1 MTDVRSD
8 TLSPDFTEAA
18 RFLSLLAEGEEA
30 FTFQTFDDLKSRKDK
45 KLAHIFH
52 GDLESCAAALA
63 DLNKRGSGVF
73 VTVNETD
80 GHGRKRENIVRIRAV
95 WHEEDTPCGI
105 TEWPLEPHL
114 VIESSPGKYHRYWFV
129 EGLTREQFAGVMER
143 MIADYGSDPNV
154 KDTSRVLRL
163 PGFWHLKNPASPFR
177 VRIVHE
183 SGGLPYSAGRVL
195 DAFPM
200 LERPIASAPV
210 KPAGDLP
217 PGAHKSV
224 VAELVGRAARR
235 THEEPTLGRHAMVLW
250 LGRECVHR
258 GIPVD
263 WAEFAVQSFAE
274 LMRPTDTTG
283 QVVPMNF
290 PSEVK
295 AFRDAHAAG
304 LADPA
309 DKRRRRLSES
319 PAQTEPA
326 PNDAVLE
333 GARNKHLARMAGTL
347 RRTGLAAGAILEA
360 LHAENVSRCRPPLP
374 DGEVEG
380 VWKWILR
387 EVPQVAGAAPNDA
400 VVPVWP
406 DPSLPTSTLVPDIPA
421 DVLPGYVGAMAGA
434 VAEATQTPPAMAVLF
449 ALSTLATVLQRRFVV
464 APFGSDYT
472 EPLSLWTLVALPS
485 GSRKTAVITA
495 LSGIL
500 ARWEKLER
508 DRMRGDIARNA
519 AAREVAEKRIERL
532 KADAAKA
539 STAEDREALTAEI
552 QREKEL
558 MPLELRALRLFSGD
572 INSEGL
578 QRSLVENDG
587 MLSVLTDEGGIFAVM
602 AGMHT
607 GGLSSLDVFL
617 QAHAGTHLRV
627 DRAGRS
633 AYVDR
638 PALSFGMAL
647 QPGILRDAA
656 KSRKFRDSGLMARF
670 LFGVPTSNVGTRDVR
685 RHSAIPETVKES
697 WDSNIM
703 GLLDSMERPLSAP
716 VVLPFDQDALSLW
729 LDFSEELEREQGAGG
744 RYAHIADW
752 TSKLPG
758 AVARV
763 AGLLELAIHGVDVRR
778 VRHESVARA
787 VTLGRLLIP
796 HAEAAFSLMGAGV
809 GEDDAL
815 ALLAWI
821 RAQKLERL
829 HRREAQQALRGRFP
843 TLDKLKSAVEQLGEW
858 HVLGP
863 EIKERASEKGGR
875 PSAAYAVNPKVHI
888 A

>member
-52 GDLESCAAALA
+52 GDLESCASALA

-80 GHGRKRENIVRIRAV
+80 GHGRKLENIVRIRAV

-105 TEWPLEPHL
+105 TEWPLEPQL
-114 VIESSPGKYHRYWFV
+114 VIESSPGKFHRYWPV
-129 EGLTREQFAGVMER
+129 DGLTPAQFTGVMER

-154 KDTSRVLRL
+154 KDTTRVLRL
-163 PGFWHLKNPASPFR
+163 PGFWHLKNPAAPFR

-183 SGGLPYSAGRVL
+183 SGGLPYSASRL
-195 DAFPM
+195 LEAFPM
-200 LERPIASAPV
+200 LERAAVSAPV

-224 VAELVGRAARR
+224 VAELAGRAARR
-235 THEEPTLGRHAMVLW
+235 THEDPTLGRHAMVLW
-250 LGRECVHR
+250 LGRECAHR

-283 QVVPMNF
+283 QVVAMNF
-290 PSEVK
+290 SGEVK
-295 AFRDAHAAG
+295 AFRDAHVAG

-309 DKRRRRLSES
+309 DKRTRRYSES
-319 PAQTEPA
+319 PTQTA
-326 PNDAVLE
+326 PDDAVTE
-333 GARNKHLARMAGTL
+333 GARNKHLARMAGAL
-347 RRTGLAAGAILEA
+347 RRSGVGAGAILEA
-360 LHAENVSRCRPPLP
+360 LRAENGARCHPPLP
-374 DGEVEG
+374 AGEVEG

-387 EVPQVAGAAPNDA
+387 EQQPTQAAGPAENDA
-400 VVPVWP
+400 VVLEWP

-449 ALSTLATVLQRRFVV
+449 ALSTLATVLQRRFLV

-485 GSRKTAVITA
+485 GSRKTAVINA
-495 LSGIL
+495 LSAVL

-532 KADAAKA
+532 KAEAAKA
-539 STAEDREALTAEI
+539 STADDREALTAEI

-558 MPLELRALRLFSGD
+558 MPLELRAPRLFSGD

-578 QRSLVENDG
+578 QRSLVEYDG
-587 MLSVLTDEGGIFAVM
+587 MWSVLTDEGGIFAVM
-602 AGMHT
+602 AGLHT

-656 KSRKFRDSGLMARF
+656 KSRKFRDSGLLARF
-670 LFGVPTSNVGTRDVR
+670 LFGIPPSNVGTRDVR
-685 RHSAIPETVKES
+685 RHSAISETVKEA
-697 WDSNIM
+697 WESNIM

-778 VRHESVARA
+778 VRQESVARA
-787 VTLGRLLIP
+787 VALGRLLIP

-875 PSAAYAVNPKVHI
+875 PSAAYVVNPKVHV